1 MPEFYIANKD
11 EDLIAKELQYHQ
23 SCYRSFT
30 RGFSQNYRE
39 GASKEPESRELT
51 EETNT
56 GDFESVKEYIRRQ
69 IFELKQAVSM
79 TILHSIYGL
88 NVDDTRYRSKLK
100 TRILREF
107 SDRLTFFTVHAHKP
121 EIVFDSTLPAH
132 EIDFQNKNGCI
143 MKAAD
148 YLREEILQYRDNLPE
163 LSWPPQIE
171 DPQSD
176 NRKPPE
182 NLLRFLSI
190 LMQADQSNTN
200 SNINRMINSY
210 AWDMIHGVTRGRV
223 MTEKHV
229 LLGLGLHNMTGQ
241 HNIVKIAHRFG
252 HSISYNTVCEIET
265 EQAMKAQEL
274 SSRVSVLPII
284 PQSDDEYALTYFW
297 VDNFDIKF
305 DKTSGAGSVHTTHL
319 AAFQEIN
326 DGCMKRTNIMN
337 LQRARSRTMECRKL
351 PNNTVVVDPKVEPID
366 INSTIILPNNAAQP
380 MFLKYF
386 MWLWQRKENG
396 FDQVFSN
403 FSGWLVSQR
412 PRENLM
418 KTVVTFFPPIP
429 SKVTSFATTSALKS
443 FYCLE
448 IIQSW

>member
-1 MPEFYIANKD
+1 MEGRRSKRLSSVDSSSSFDLPSPLGSPLGSLSSAVSIELFPPTCFICNLQRRQKNKKDELTQKLVTYDAENTIKSAAKDKMPEFYIANKD

-39 GASKEPESRELT
+39 GASKEPESREIT

-56 GDFESVKEYIRRQ
+56 GNFESVKEYIRRH

-79 TILHSIYGL
+79 TTLHRIYGL
-88 NVDDTRYRSKLK
+88 NVDDTRYISKLK

-171 DPQSD
+171 DLQSD

-182 NLLRFLSI
+182 NLLRFLLI

-200 SNINRMINSY
+200 S
-210 AWDMIHGVTRGRV
+210 
-223 MTEKHV
+223 KH
-229 LLGLGLHNMTGQ
+229 
-241 HNIVKIAHRFG
+241 K
-252 HSISYNTVCEIET
+252 
-265 EQAMKAQEL
+265 
-274 SSRVSVLPII
+274 P
-284 PQSDDEYALTYFW
+284 
-297 VDNFDIKF
+297 
-305 DKTSGAGSVHTTHL
+305 
-319 AAFQEIN
+319 N
-326 DGCMKRTNIMN
+326 D
-337 LQRARSRTMECRKL
+337 
-351 PNNTVVVDPKVEPID
+351 
-366 INSTIILPNNAAQP
+366 
-380 MFLKYF
+380 
-386 MWLWQRKENG
+386 
-396 FDQVFSN
+396 
-403 FSGWLVSQR
+403 
-412 PRENLM
+412 
-418 KTVVTFFPPIP
+418 
-429 SKVTSFATTSALKS
+429 
-443 FYCLE
+443 
-448 IIQSW
+448 